1 MGDIYG
7 DIVSVDLTSLRCGV
21 HFIRDRTFIRTTA
34 VASRRLI
41 EIVRLLEVMDGVQY
55 IAVVSYRGLY
65 VQVWIDAAVQ
75 IFYSVGAGFGVHIAF
90 ASYSK
95 FSSNCYR

>member
-1 MGDIYG
+1 M
-7 DIVSVDLTSLRCGV
+7 
-21 HFIRDRTFIRTTA
+21 FIRTTA

-41 EIVRLLEVMDGVQY
+41 ETGRLLEVMDGVQY

-95 FSSNCYR
+95 FSSNCYRLVSK